1 MRGLNTT
8 RPAGNS
14 ATATA
19 PITPADS
26 KFLLILFLPYNK
38 LSIWYVG
45 SRTSEPSKA
54 NLCNRRSVV
63 GQSKVVKYL
72 KFGRMLRIC
81 VLPKGEG
88 RARPPLMVLT
98 LRPLLLLGW
107 AGQVAF
113 LSSAQQSWSDELV
126 LVLLLISALWDLV
139 RDGEGRLTNWIF
151 FSLL

>member
-19 PITPADS
+19 PVTPADS

-72 KFGRMLRIC
+72 KFGRMLRIR
-81 VLPKGEG
+81 VLPNCNS
-88 RARPPLMVLT
+88 PPWGLKLFQEQLFFTDYFLILPFGTHYASITELGTKLSIERRYSAKVL
-98 LRPLLLLGW
+98 
-107 AGQVAF
+107 
-113 LSSAQQSWSDELV
+113 S
-126 LVLLLISALWDLV
+126 
-139 RDGEGRLTNWIF
+139 
-151 FSLL
+151 

>member
-19 PITPADS
+19 PVTPADS

-54 NLCNRRSVV
+54 NLCNRRSAV

-72 KFGRMLRIC
+72 KFGRMLRVR
-81 VLPKGEG
+81 VLPS
-88 RARPPLMVLT
+88 PQILT
-98 LRPLLLLGW
+98 VSTTTISSPYLAGNATVSINQSLGYKLRKKCMDVCFTLCL
-107 AGQVAF
+107 
-113 LSSAQQSWSDELV
+113 
-126 LVLLLISALWDLV
+126 
-139 RDGEGRLTNWIF
+139 
-151 FSLL
+151 

>member
-19 PITPADS
+19 PVTPADS

-72 KFGRMLRIC
+72 KFGRMLRIR
-81 VLPKGEG
+81 VLPSQRRSVDHDHVYSGIPDVENNDIPGSGNSEGEG
-88 RARPPLMVLT
+88 VTIPDP
-98 LRPLLLLGW
+98 
-107 AGQVAF
+107 VAC
-113 LSSAQQSWSDELV
+113 
-126 LVLLLISALWDLV
+126 
-139 RDGEGRLTNWIF
+139 R
-151 FSLL
+151 

>member
-19 PITPADS
+19 PVTPADS

-72 KFGRMLRIC
+72 KFGRMLRVR
-81 VLPKGEG
+81 VLPSPREYGTDRHYWRERRGDHHLHPSEEG
-88 RARPPLMVLT
+88 GRGRG
-98 LRPLLLLGW
+98 RGR
-107 AGQVAF
+107 GRGHGRQGYVAPTPEEKSGF
-113 LSSAQQSWSDELV
+113 LE
-126 LVLLLISALWDLV
+126 LLIETVDSV
-139 RDGEGRLTNWIF
+139 
-151 FSLL
+151 S

>member
-8 RPAGNS
+8 RPTGNS

-19 PITPADS
+19 PVTPADS

-72 KFGRMLRIC
+72 KFGRMLRIR
-81 VLPKGEG
+81 VLPMYSLSLYNCIVILYSASHCRYKYIY
-88 RARPPLMVLT
+88 
-98 LRPLLLLGW
+98 
-107 AGQVAF
+107 
-113 LSSAQQSWSDELV
+113 LSSCLFFPTVGAEQMQSSDE
-126 LVLLLISALWDLV
+126 IK
-139 RDGEGRLTNWIF
+139 
-151 FSLL
+151 